1 MTITEASEAVSAEYY
16 VYIYRD
22 PETREVRYIGKGVRN
37 RVEKHLDESHNP
49 ELAAWIE
56 RLRKRRVAP
65 LVEHFPCAS
74 EKEAY
79 AVEGALISTFWSD
92 PAARNGSGIFNGVHG
107 RGHFAPLGLPSTLAK
122 SAYKPPLT
130 RDDIAELGGAL
141 MVLIST
147 TDFENEFDQ
156 RPGAMPRLHL
166 PDAVVYERIV
176 GWWQIHQHVKAW
188 QDGQGAPPQLIIGV
202 TGPMSRRWV
211 WGSVRVP
218 RSAWAKAE
226 HESGG
231 LCRVPA
237 STKTI
242 NAAHLRGRLLT
253 SDDFG
258 PLQASGVR
266 RFGSVRAHQFD
277 IVEPAPPA
285 DAP

>member
-1 MTITEASEAVSAEYY
+1 MTNVEADAEYY
-16 VYIYRD
+16 VYVYRD
-22 PETREVRYIGKGVRN
+22 PDTREVRYIGKGVRR
-37 RVEKHLDESHNP
+37 RVEKHLEGSHNP

-65 LVEHFPCAS
+65 IVEHFPCRD
-74 EKEAY
+74 EREAY

-92 PAARNGSGIFNGVHG
+92 PTARNGSGLFNGVHG

-130 RDDIAELGGAL
+130 RMDIAELGGAL
-141 MVLIST
+141 VVLIST
-147 TDFENEFDQ
+147 NDFESEFD
-156 RPGAMPRLHL
+156 RRRGAMPRLHL
-166 PDAVVYERIV
+166 PDEEVYERIA
-176 GWWQIHQHVKAW
+176 GWWQIRQHIKSW
-188 QDGQGAPPQLIIGV
+188 TSGEGTPPGFIIGV

-218 RSAWAKAE
+218 KSAWAKAE

-237 STKTI
+237 STKTV
-242 NAAHLRGRLLT
+242 NAAHLRGRLVIA
-253 SDDFG
+253 DDFG
-258 PLQASGVR
+258 PLRPSGLR

-277 IVEPAPPA
+277 IVQAA
-285 DAP
+285 SAR